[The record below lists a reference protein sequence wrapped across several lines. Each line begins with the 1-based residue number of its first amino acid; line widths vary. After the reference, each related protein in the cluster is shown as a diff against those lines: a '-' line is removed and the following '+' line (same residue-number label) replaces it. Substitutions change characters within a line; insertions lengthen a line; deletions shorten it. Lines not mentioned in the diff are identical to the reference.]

1 MKFAPRSLRIRIAL
15 FFIGLL
21 AGVQF
26 LTQLT
31 VNDANSRIAST
42 HVADELD
49 HGERVLRRLLADRG
63 ARLQQD
69 VRVLVSDFAFRKT
82 VGAGDPATTQ
92 SVLDNHGARVHADAG
107 IVLSDTRQIV
117 ASFGLPTTL
126 SPQTIAQLK
135 QTIEKKEDHSWI
147 MPIGG
152 KLMQFAVAPILS
164 PDPVGWAAFGFV
176 IDENVSGD
184 LKQLTG
190 LEISFLTQETGK
202 PYEIAAS
209 SLTAAQRSDLLRA
222 IVAQPRVPKQLPEI
236 DISGQRHAS
245 SAIILD
251 EAAQYHS
258 AVLVQKSVEE
268 SVAPF
273 KKISN
278 ILTIVSIVGAL
289 GGALSGVWVSRAIT
303 NPIEVLTEATNRI
316 RQGERSVAVP
326 SHLTGE
332 IGQLAKGFQ
341 KMSDEIDKRE
351 AEISRLAFIDPLTQL
366 ANRTGILRAASQA
379 LVSRTDTMCVAI
391 AALDIA
397 RLQHIND
404 GLGYSVGDSVI
415 LAVAQRL
422 AAAARPEER
431 VGRTEGDGFA
441 WLIYER
447 NAEAVESRLRSFM
460 ESFAADAITVE
471 GQTIDVQLHVGWAVS
486 RNEQDDS
493 NALFRCA
500 EIACD
505 VANAKQVSP
514 VRYDASMSV
523 ESAPM
528 LGLLSELRRALA
540 QDEFILVYQPKLT
553 LDGCPASVEALVR
566 WNHPQKGMLGPNTF
580 IEFAERTGNVR
591 GITRNVVLQALKQS
605 RRWIEAGLE
614 IAIAINISARDLQDD
629 SFPAFVR
636 AAIEQENSAPE
647 LLKFEITE
655 RALLDNFAAA
665 ERALEQFKRM
675 GIAVSLDDYGTGYA
689 TLTHL
694 SRLAV
699 SELKIDRSFV
709 SNLSPDSRNFAIVRT
724 TVELGHQ
731 LGMRVVAEGVETTE
745 EWNAIRKTNC
755 DEVQGYLFA
764 KPMPASALPEWWQTR
779 HATYTTIQRAAALPA
794 AASKDEKKV

>member
-1 MKFAPRSLRIRIAL
+1 MRLAPRSLRIRIAL
-15 FFIGLL
+15 FFLVLL

-31 VNDANSRIAST
+31 VNDANSRIAAA
-42 HVADELD
+42 HVAEEIE
-49 HGERVLRRLLADRG
+49 HGERVLQRLLADRG

-117 ASFGLPTTL
+117 ASFGLPTNL
-126 SPQTIAQLK
+126 SPQAIAQLK

-147 MPIGG
+147 MPLGG

-164 PDPVGWAAFGFV
+164 PDSVGWAAFGFV
-176 IDENVSGD
+176 INESVSAD

-190 LEISFLTQETGK
+190 LEITFLGQESGK

-209 SLTAAQRSDLLRA
+209 SLTPAQRPDILRA
-222 IVAQPRVPKQLPEI
+222 VLKHTRIPTQWPKF
-236 DISGQRHAS
+236 DINGQAYAS

-251 EAAQYHS
+251 GEAHYHS
-258 AVLVQKSVEE
+258 AVLIQKSVEE
-268 SVAPF
+268 SIAPF

-278 ILTIVSIVGAL
+278 ILTIVSLVGAVA
-289 GGALSGVWVSRAIT
+289 GGLSGVWVSRAIT
-303 NPIEVLTEATNRI
+303 NPIELLTEATNRI
-316 RQGERSVAVP
+316 RRGERSVAVP
-326 SHLTGE
+326 THLTGE

-341 KMSDEIDKRE
+341 EMNDEIDKRE

-366 ANRTGILRAASQA
+366 ANRTGILRATAQA
-379 LVSRTDTMCVAI
+379 LASRTDTMCVAI
-391 AALDIA
+391 ASLDIA

-415 LAVAQRL
+415 VAVAERL
-422 AAAARPEER
+422 AAAAGPDEHI
-431 VGRTEGDGFA
+431 GRTEGDGFA
-441 WLIYER
+441 WLMRER
-447 NAEAVESRLRSFM
+447 NAETVEARLRSLM
-460 ESFAADAITVE
+460 DRFATDAITVE
-471 GQTIDVQLHVGWAVS
+471 GQTIDVQLHLGWAVS
-486 RNEQDDS
+486 RNEQDDA
-493 NALFRCA
+493 NTLFRCA

-505 VANAKQVSP
+505 VANANQTSP

-540 QDEFILVYQPKLT
+540 QGEFLLVYQPKLT

-566 WNHPQKGMLGPNTF
+566 WNHPQRGLLSPGAF

-591 GITRNVVLQALKQS
+591 GITRNVLAQALAQS
-605 RRWIEAGLE
+605 RRWIDAGLE

-629 SFPAFVR
+629 SFPDFVR
-636 AAIEQENSAPE
+636 IAIEREHCAPE

-655 RALLDNFAAA
+655 RALLENFSAA
-665 ERALEQFKRM
+665 ERALEQFKQM

-709 SNLSPDSRNFAIVRT
+709 TNLSPESRNYAIVRT

-731 LGMRVVAEGVETTE
+731 LGMRVVAEGIETTQ

-764 KPMPASALPEWWQTR
+764 KPMPAAALPEWWQTR
-779 HATYTTIQRAAALPA
+779 HATYTTIQRASALPA
-794 AASKDEKKV
+794 QLSKDEKKA